1 MELPANL
8 LYAMRFTIANLPAR
22 SVLLV
27 IRIYQKLISPM
38 LGNNC
43 RFSPT
48 CSEYS
53 AQAIDKYGI
62 VRGGIL
68 AIKRISKCHPFHP
81 GGIDDVP

>member
-1 MELPANL
+1 
-8 LYAMRFTIANLPAR
+8 MRFSIAHLPAR
-22 SVLLV
+22 SIVFA
-27 IRIYQKLISPM
+27 IRVYQKLLSPL

-53 AQAIDKYGI
+53 AQAVGKYGV

-81 GGIDDVP
+81 GGIDNVP

>member
-1 MELPANL
+1 MELSSNS

-22 SVLLV
+22 SVVFV

-53 AQAIDKYGI
+53 AQAIDKYGV

-68 AIKRISKCHPFHP
+68 AIKRISKCHPLHP
-81 GGIDDVP
+81 GGIDNVP